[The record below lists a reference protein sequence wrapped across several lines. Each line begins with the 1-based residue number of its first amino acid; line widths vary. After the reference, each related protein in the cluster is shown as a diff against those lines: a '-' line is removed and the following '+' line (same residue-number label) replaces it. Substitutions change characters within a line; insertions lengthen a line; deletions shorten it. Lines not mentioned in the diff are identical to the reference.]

1 MKQKLFNL
9 TFITGLFFT
18 FESPGSRLVAQ
29 TTLLKNFQGTSQ
41 RVALV
46 GIFNEFVEPS
56 VEDSVVK
63 DAREV
68 IGKYSASYK
77 VNEISN
83 FKTLSNP
90 SNQYFKTSP
99 GELSETQKQFLQKA
113 SQDNSIEI
121 IVLNTLRQNQEGME
135 MEVQLYDSRIE
146 TLSAIET
153 ARFTV
158 RDRRKGLEDLL
169 YRSFNYLDRDG
180 FVHPDPQD
188 ILEKPATL
196 ASLQQESFGP
206 KTIEEEMA
214 TDPEFLARGELADDA
229 SIGGE
234 QTPFWEK
241 WWFWTS
247 IGGGII
253 TASAL
258 SYYFLVVDQ
267 PPNRASVRFNIPAK
281 RSQ

>member
-1 MKQKLFNL
+1 MRKGMWNL
-9 TFITGLFFT
+9 PVAVLGAFSFMLGI
-18 FESPGSRLVAQ
+18 SQVSAQ
-29 TTLLKNFQGTSQ
+29 TTPLKNFQGTSQ

-63 DAREV
+63 DAREI
-68 IGKYSASYK
+68 IGKYSATYK
-77 VNEISN
+77 VNEIAN

-113 SQDNSIEI
+113 CQDNAMEI
-121 IVLNTLRQNQEGME
+121 VVLNTLRQNQEGLE

-153 ARFTV
+153 ARFSV
-158 RDRRKGLEDLL
+158 RDRRKGLEDLF
-169 YRSFNYLDRDG
+169 YRIFNYLDRDG

-188 ILEKPATL
+188 MLEKPSTV
-196 ASLQQESFGP
+196 ASLQQEAFGP
-206 KTIEEEMA
+206 KSIEEEMA
-214 TDPEFLARGELADDA
+214 TDPEFLGRGELADDA

-241 WWFWTS
+241 WWFWTA
-247 IGGGII
+247 IGGSII

-267 PPNRASVRFNIPAK
+267 PPNRAKVRFNMPA
-281 RSQ
+281 RQ